1 VTAVAWQAE
10 PSHPMSLKPQGSFDR
25 PKAAGRVMGAV
36 SRASLGQ
43 PASVERLEGL
53 AEAVST
59 GWMLR
64 AGQLAEISLASVRQR
79 PLGFAS
85 DSQRRE
91 LLWSISE
98 MA

>member
-1 VTAVAWQAE
+1 MTTVAWQAE
-10 PSHPMSLKPQGSFDR
+10 LSHPMSLKPQGSFDR

-64 AGQLAEISLASVRQR
+64 AGQLAEISLASVGAEAPGLR
-79 PLGFAS
+79 LGFSATRAS
-85 DSQRRE
+85 
-91 LLWSISE
+91 LVH
-98 MA
+98 